1 MAGPRIDAI
10 RRGALL
16 AGLTL
21 SAAAAHAQDWGGAIG
36 YGTDNVYRG
45 VSLSSGQPAWLADL
59 HYRGPDWT
67 FGVAATQERPRFQS
81 SGAQITLYAD
91 RHWQLDD
98 DWSAKIGVVHYE
110 SPWNVWRNELRYNDL
125 TAAIGW
131 RGRWRLSVA
140 LSPDMPGVISAFGT
154 KKGFAATTELSYT
167 QPIRGRLGA
176 NAGLG
181 YTHLDAGDLDLRY
194 GSTGLSY
201 GYGSAGLSYGVGDV
215 YIYTSLLWSSSDASR
230 YTTTGARDHTRWV
243 TTVIWS
249 F

>member
-1 MAGPRIDAI
+1 MGGLRIDVI
-10 RRGALL
+10 RRSALL

-21 SAAAAHAQDWGGAIG
+21 AAVAARAQEWGGAVG
-36 YGTDNVYRG
+36 YGSDNVYRG
-45 VSLSSGQPAWLADL
+45 VSLSSGQSAWLADL
-59 HYRGPDWT
+59 HYRGTDWT
-67 FGVAATQERPRFQS
+67 FGVGATQERPPFQS

-98 DWSAKIGVVHYE
+98 DWSAKVGLVHYE
-110 SPWNVWRNELRYNDL
+110 SPWNVWRDELRYNDL

-140 LSPDMPGVISAFGT
+140 LSPDTPGIFSPEGT
-154 KKGFAATTELSYT
+154 KKGFATSTEISYA

-181 YTHLDAGDLDLRY
+181 YRHVDVRSISARY
-194 GSTGLSY
+194 PIAGLSY
-201 GYGSAGLSYGVGDV
+201 GYASVGLSYGVGDV
-215 YIYTSLLWSSSDASR
+215 YIYTSLLWSSPDALS
-230 YTTTGARDHTRWV
+230 YNTGSRDHSRWV

>member
-10 RRGALL
+10 RRGAVPVLL
-16 AGLTL
+16 LFFAG
-21 SAAAAHAQDWGGAIG
+21 SAHAQQWGGAIG

-59 HYRGPDWT
+59 HYRGTDWT
-67 FGVAATQERPRFQS
+67 FGLGATQERPPFQS
-81 SGAQITLYAD
+81 SGAQFTLYAD
-91 RHWQLDD
+91 RRWQLDD
-98 DWSAKIGVVHYE
+98 DWSAKVGIVHYE

-140 LSPDMPGVISAFGT
+140 LSPDMPGIFSYLGAD
-154 KKGFAATTELSYT
+154 KGFAASAELSYQQT
-167 QPIRGRLGA
+167 IRGRLAA

-181 YTHLDAGDLDLRY
+181 YARLSVADLN
-194 GSTGLSY
+194 Y

-215 YIYTSLLWSSSDASR
+215 YIYTSLLWSSPDALR
-230 YTTTGARDHTRWV
+230 YNTGARDRTRWV
-243 TTVIWS
+243 TTVVWS